1 MKNKI
6 IIKLLNTDY
15 VIFLSHKFF
24 GFFNS
29 GLLKYFRKYNIIYFK
44 YDKHNEILELFTK
57 LIHKW
62 INYCCATKVKPIV
75 KPKIPPMVSITVK
88 K

>member
-1 MKNKI
+1 MLLSDESKTAI
-6 IIKLLNTDY
+6 IVCITLG
-15 VIFLSHKFF
+15 IFFTIAFLVALR
-24 GFFNS
+24 FN
-29 GLLKYFRKYNIIYFK
+29 
-44 YDKHNEILELFTK
+44 

-75 KPKIPPMVSITVK
+75 KPKIPPMVSITIK